1 MSASEWFGEI
11 TNPESIAAITAAATA
26 ISGIVYTFG
35 RVFIKLYKDVKSGKK
50 TLLDAFKEGFQKGQ
64 ESVIQIE
71 SEIKKLDMDSLKKKK
86 SDKKS
91 NRNSK

>member
-11 TNPESIAAITAAATA
+11 TNPESIAAISAAATA
-26 ISGIVYTFG
+26 VSGIIYAFG
-35 RVFIKLYKDVKSGKK
+35 KVFIKLYKDVKSGKK

-71 SEIKKLDMDSLKKKK
+71 SEIKKLDMNSLNKKK
-86 SDKKS
+86 SDKKNNKS
-91 NRNSK
+91 S